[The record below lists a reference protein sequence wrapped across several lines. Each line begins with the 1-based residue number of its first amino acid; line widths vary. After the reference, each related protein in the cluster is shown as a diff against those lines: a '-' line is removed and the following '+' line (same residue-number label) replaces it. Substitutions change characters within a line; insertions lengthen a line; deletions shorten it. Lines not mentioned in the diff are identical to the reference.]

1 MVIEFNLI
9 VLITFISMYIFFRG
23 LCLLIENKSIKFKN
37 EIINFGLYM
46 SMVAVFAATL
56 FQIRFDV
63 AFEGFEIYNLVP
75 FKVPI
80 MIYKNHSIWYFL
92 YQTVGNIL
100 LFVPFGFFVYYK
112 TSFNM
117 KRTVLACLS
126 LTLFVEITQGF
137 IPYRFCEIDDIWLNT
152 LGGTIGAYSC
162 YICLKFKNK
171 YGLLMQK
178 SS

>member
-1 MVIEFNLI
+1 M
-9 VLITFISMYIFFRG
+9 FIK
-23 LCLLIENKSIKFKN
+23 NKDIKFKN
-37 EIINFGLYM
+37 EITNFGLYM
-46 SMVAVFAATL
+46 SVVAVFAATL
-56 FQIRFDV
+56 FSIRLGV
-63 AFEGFEIYNLVP
+63 EFEGFEIYNLIP

-80 MIYKNHSIWYFL
+80 MLYDKHGLGYFL

-100 LFVPFGFFVYYK
+100 LFAPFGFFVYSK
-112 TSFNM
+112 TSFNIR
-117 KRTVLACLS
+117 KTILACLS

-152 LGGTIGAYSC
+152 LGGTIGACSC

-171 YGLLMQK
+171 YSLLIQK

>member
-1 MVIEFNLI
+1 MVINFNLI
-9 VLITFISMYIFFRG
+9 VLITFIAMYIFFRG

-37 EIINFGLYM
+37 EIFNFGLYM
-46 SMVAVFAATL
+46 SMIAVFAATL
-56 FQIRFDV
+56 FPIRFDV

-80 MIYKNHSIWYFL
+80 MLYNNHSIWYFL

-117 KRTVLACLS
+117 KRTVLACLL

-162 YICLKFKNK
+162 YLCLKFKNK